1 MQSKKELE
9 KEWELKS
16 KKLCTRC
23 MSVRTAYSGAGGI
36 TACNFVDPYTLLQ
49 CFAELL
55 ECCFNLSA
63 SLEFC
68 FKVLYI

>member
-55 ECCFNLSA
+55 ECFNLSA